1 MDRRHATLAGHRLEE
16 LRGIVQ
22 PARPLIDSDVEQV
35 VAPGSEGEFGVL
47 PGHAPVLVE
56 LKPGV
61 VRWIESGRNR
71 RAAITGGFAEVTLE
85 RVTVLAP
92 IAELAELNDGRT
104 LPSLRRISDAPRTG
118 CGFLGLSDCYGCVRG
133 DLKDAISQL
142 GAKDKGK

>member
-1 MDRRHATLAGHRLEE
+1 MTLRLT
-16 LRGIVQ
+16 IVT

-61 VRWIESGRNR
+61 VRWIESGRHR

-92 IAELAELNDGRT
+92 IAELAEQIDA
-104 LPSLRRISDAPRTG
+104 SEAERRRSDAATA
-118 CGFLGLSDCYGCVRG
+118 LSNIGSAAPPEQVAKLRDAVECAQARVDALRG
-133 DLKDAISQL
+133 
-142 GAKDKGK
+142 